1 MGNPKFEIL
10 NPILSHPGS
19 FRFSVFAF
27 RISHLAGGQM
37 GGAPL
42 IPKLRGYFAEFLREV
57 SLARLGLLDPPTCV
71 GLRYGQPGEQQAALP
86 HLCFELRDSCFEFP
100 PFCVSAKRRGHPF
113 FRSYGARLPSS
124 LTRFHSRAWVYS
136 THPPVSVYG
145 TGDLGNK
152 REVFLVFALKN
163 PSWPWP

>member
-1 MGNPKFEIL
+1 MVYKPFKPQERSKVL
-10 NPILSHPGS
+10 
-19 FRFSVFAF
+19 
-27 RISHLAGGQM
+27 
-37 GGAPL
+37 
-42 IPKLRGYFAEFLREV
+42 EV
-57 SLARLGLLDPPTCV
+57 A
-71 GLRYGQPGEQQAALP
+71 
-86 HLCFELRDSCFEFP
+86 
-100 PFCVSAKRRGHPF
+100 GHPF

-163 PSWPWP
+163 PSWPWPQRLLAQQSLSIDCSSPHPRHSRP